1 MKTNEWLKRNE
12 RVLLFRVVLLNLVTG
27 SLVHSECQK
36 KDVAL
41 LGATLDLGLILQIQ
55 GRVCGFMF

>member
-12 RVLLFRVVLLNLVTG
+12 CVLLFRGVLLNLVTG
-27 SLVHSECQK
+27 TLVQSECQK

-41 LGATLDLGLILQIQ
+41 LGATLDLGLILRP
-55 GRVCGFMF
+55 G

>member
-12 RVLLFRVVLLNLVTG
+12 CVLLFRGVLLNLVTG
-27 SLVHSECQK
+27 TLVQSECQK

-41 LGATLDLGLILQIQ
+41 LGATLDLDLILRP
-55 GRVCGFMF
+55 G